1 MMKQQKQIFL
11 YADDVNL
18 SARGD
23 KCPSVFPKAE
33 AKRYSVYCHREGK
46 KKQNISTFKTL
57 ELKNYDFILKSKT
70 LKPTDR
76 WSKQLAVD

>member
-1 MMKQQKQIFL
+1 MQMMLICLLAATNVHQ
-11 YADDVNL
+11 
-18 SARGD
+18 
-23 KCPSVFPKAE
+23 CFPKLKPKDIQFTVTE
-33 AKRYSVYCHREGK
+33 EE
-46 KKQNISTFKTL
+46 KKQNKSTFKTL